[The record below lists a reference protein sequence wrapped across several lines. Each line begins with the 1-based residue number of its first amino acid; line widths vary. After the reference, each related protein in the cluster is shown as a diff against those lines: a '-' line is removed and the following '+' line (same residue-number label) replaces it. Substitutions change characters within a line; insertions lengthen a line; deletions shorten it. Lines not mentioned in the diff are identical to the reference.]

1 MTENLVV
8 ILTAFNLGYDAVRR
22 KLVDP
27 QVHRHEMGTRFEI
40 GPCRARS
47 AEWRSD
53 SPAGAIIPRRF
64 WPSERYSS
72 SRRLAVLLVAW
83 PVRCGTPRR
92 WVTS

>member
-40 GPCRARS
+40 GTLQGTKCRVALGLTGKGNH
-47 AEWRSD
+47 
-53 SPAGAIIPRRF
+53 PA
-64 WPSERYSS
+64 
-72 SRRLAVLLVAW
+72 AVLAE
-83 PVRCGTPRR
+83 RAIQ
-92 WVTS
+92 